1 MLFKFTLFFQHT
13 CEYADWPLVVHA
25 TQERPEHPLES
36 RYCFVSDESHSEYCT
51 LEVVVDSNED
61 GQRHVELVG
70 LVGRVKCD
78 TISKIFVR
86 SPAAGVRLEYVA
98 HTVIDI
104 FVVIIEELG
113 VYLLHLLK
121 ESQEFLHIV
130 LCFLP
135 RELVLP
141 AVRNNNILAALGT
154 YRKCT
159 KRTA

>member
-1 MLFKFTLFFQHT
+1 M
-13 CEYADWPLVVHA
+13 
-25 TQERPEHPLES
+25 
-36 RYCFVSDESHSEYCT
+36 
-51 LEVVVDSNED
+51 VVDSNED
-61 GQRHVELVG
+61 GERHVELVG

-86 SPAAGVRLEYVA
+86 SPAARVRPEYVP

-104 FVVIIEELG
+104 FVVIIEELR

-121 ESQEFLHIV
+121 ESQEFLHTV

-141 AVRNNNILAALGT
+141 AVRNNNILAALGDIQ
-154 YRKCT
+154 KMHKADCM
-159 KRTA
+159 K